1 MIKLIA
7 TDLDDTILPE
17 GTFDL
22 NPEYYEVIR
31 ELKKKGILFAASSGR
46 HMSSILRLFA
56 PVRDDVAILAGNG
69 SLVMYQ
75 GKMIDARQLDQAL
88 YLEVLEEMRKAGP
101 SLIMAD
107 HPECVWTDYSREDL
121 IGWIRSGYRVSL
133 ERCDDLSGL
142 QPPILKVAM
151 LMEQDASQ
159 AAASIRERLAGR
171 ANVMAAGARWVD
183 VVSNEAD
190 KGTALARLQS
200 LLGISREE
208 TAAFGDNGND
218 IGMLK
223 LAGHS
228 YAVANARQGV
238 KEAASCVI
246 GPMREDAVLQV
257 IRSWI

>member
-1 MIKLIA
+1 MYYDFHIHSCLSPCAEDEMTPNNICQMALIKGLDIIA
-7 TDLDDTILPE
+7 VTDHNSTKQLPAMAE
-17 GTFDL
+17 AA
-22 NPEYYEVIR
+22 R
-31 ELKKKGILFAASSGR
+31 ELCIGMLFGAELESAEEV
-46 HMSSILRLFA
+46 HVLALF
-56 PVRDDVAILAGNG
+56 
-69 SLVMYQ
+69 
-75 GKMIDARQLDQAL
+75 RQLDQAL

-208 TAAFGDNGND
+208 TTAFGDNGND

-228 YAVANARQGV
+228 YAVANARQEV

-257 IRSWI
+257 IRSWL

>member
-1 MIKLIA
+1 
-7 TDLDDTILPE
+7 
-17 GTFDL
+17 
-22 NPEYYEVIR
+22 
-31 ELKKKGILFAASSGR
+31 
-46 HMSSILRLFA
+46 
-56 PVRDDVAILAGNG
+56 
-69 SLVMYQ
+69 
-75 GKMIDARQLDQAL
+75 
-88 YLEVLEEMRKAGP
+88 
-101 SLIMAD
+101 
-107 HPECVWTDYSREDL
+107 
-121 IGWIRSGYRVSL
+121 
-133 ERCDDLSGL
+133 
-142 QPPILKVAM
+142 M

-228 YAVANARQGV
+228 YAVANARQEV
-238 KEAASCVI
+238 KEEATCVI

-257 IRSWI
+257 IRSWL